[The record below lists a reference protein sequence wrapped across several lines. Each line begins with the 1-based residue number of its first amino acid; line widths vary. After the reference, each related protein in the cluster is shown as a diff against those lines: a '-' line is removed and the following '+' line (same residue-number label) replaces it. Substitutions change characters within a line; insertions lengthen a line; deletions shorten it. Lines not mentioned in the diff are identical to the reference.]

1 MKETLLLRRDKKME
15 NKIVKDFYNGL
26 FSRREVQVSVE
37 ANITPSKDE
46 SVKIIAKQFSAEE
59 GLVRIRDIKGKFGS
73 RVFMITADIYDSK
86 EEFSRVVKKT
96 KQEIEKEKKAAEE
109 KIRAEEEKLK
119 AEEEV
124 KAQLE
129 EKSEETTEES
139 Q

>member
-1 MKETLLLRRDKKME
+1 ME

-109 KIRAEEEKLK
+109 KIRAEEERLKAEEEKLK